1 MNTPETI
8 SPGLQRLIILMA
20 IAQAAIVIAGI
31 YLLKVCC

>member
-20 IAQAAIVIAGI
+20 IAQSAIVFIGVYA
-31 YLLKVCC
+31 VARCC

>member
-1 MNTPETI
+1 MNAPDPI
-8 SPGLQRLIILMA
+8 SPSLQRLVIAMA

>member
-1 MNTPETI
+1 MDPI
-8 SPGLQRLIILMA
+8 SPSLQRLIIVMA

>member
-1 MNTPETI
+1 MNTPETV